1 MLLLTNSPNTR
12 SRTPNK
18 EDVGITV
25 VAEVCLVQQ
34 LVYPLT
40 LIKVMVVGGRAEAE
54 FSGQKATGS

>member
-25 VAEVCLVQQ
+25 VAEVCLVTANC
-34 LVYPLT
+34 VSFADK
-40 LIKVMVVGGRAEAE
+40 KVI
-54 FSGQKATGS
+54 